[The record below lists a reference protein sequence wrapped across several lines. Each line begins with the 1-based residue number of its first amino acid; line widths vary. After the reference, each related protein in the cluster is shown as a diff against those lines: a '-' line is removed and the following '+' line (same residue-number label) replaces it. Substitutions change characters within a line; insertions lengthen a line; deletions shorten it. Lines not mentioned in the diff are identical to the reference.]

1 MSSYDIALVMDASSL
16 NKGMTQLYGNSVA
29 QQKLFKGNQN
39 VGASGIDSVD
49 WQIGKAPQF
58 VLTPPTLGQW
68 NDPNTFAPHGQKP
81 ANPTDQ
87 MFQVQLDSVNLT
99 LHMQDSSKLPLSF
112 ALTVFVQV
120 GVVNQQVQL
129 SNVAV
134 LPSNF
139 TPVSQLYLEIGA
151 GVVYDKVQALLQG
164 YQIPSSI
171 PVEGQNFTA
180 PVMTIANGYLA
191 IASNLVANGTPNISG
206 VQWPK
211 QPFGVL
217 VGRKLLSALLN
228 QYNSQIQQQLSNATV
243 NKSDSS
249 WTGNY
254 SLNGG
259 ISHASISLGST
270 LPNVNLTATFSAT
283 ATVGVSWWAVP
294 GACALE
300 AASNLLP

>member
-1 MSSYDIALVMDASSL
+1 MSSYDIALVLDAGSL

-49 WQIGKAPQF
+49 WQIAAAPQF
-58 VLTPPTLGQW
+58 VLTPPTPGQW
-68 NDPNTFAPHGQKP
+68 NDPNTFTPHGQKP

-87 MFQVQLDSVNLT
+87 MFQVQLDSVNIT
-99 LHMQDSSKLPLSF
+99 LHMQDHSKLPLSF
-112 ALTVFVQV
+112 ALTVFAQV

-129 SNVAV
+129 SNVAA

-139 TPVSQLYLEIGA
+139 TPVSQFYLELGA
-151 GVVYDKVQALLQG
+151 GVVYDKIQALLQG

-180 PVMTIANGYLA
+180 PVMTVAKGYLA

-206 VQWPK
+206 VQWPQ

-217 VGRKLLSALLN
+217 VGRRLLSALLN

-243 NKSDSS
+243 NKSDSD

-270 LPNVNLTATFSAT
+270 LPNVNLTAIFSAT

-300 AASNLLP
+300 TASNLLP